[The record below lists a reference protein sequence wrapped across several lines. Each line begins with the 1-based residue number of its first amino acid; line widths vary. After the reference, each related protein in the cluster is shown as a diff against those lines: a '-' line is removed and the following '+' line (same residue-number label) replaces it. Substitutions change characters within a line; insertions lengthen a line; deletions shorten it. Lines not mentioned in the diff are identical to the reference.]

1 MREDDEEYLTRLLAS
16 LAETP
21 PDPMSSIERAMVD
34 GRARRRRRRNRHAV
48 TGAVAVVA
56 ALALAVPVM
65 LPRGGSAPAPAAIPS
80 RTASPAPTMPAA
92 PAVCQAHILSE
103 PDGFKDSEVLAADPT
118 GRYQVGYAG
127 TAGHWTLVVWDH
139 GQLAASLKMTGP
151 RPTVAAINSAG
162 VVVGS
167 TVPQTTLSPPSTS
180 AWVYR
185 NGNLSYL
192 PAIPGNTGLTWYTAD
207 GINAAGDIVGYAYGG
222 GPKAAGESARLV
234 VWPANASTTP
244 RAVAPPAGTTFAAPA
259 APEAASIEDG
269 GRVYATVAAPGAKP
283 GMTNLEEYSWS
294 PTGVATKLAVPDG
307 FGKSWLTE
315 RAGRLLGDLDGAAG
329 TTTYASLDLSSGQLA
344 RYPAPF
350 TIAAVNRWG
359 WSVGTEKKRL
369 AVAVLDGHVLNLPV
383 PIGGGDMQVNLSTI
397 SDSGEAIGGTLTVAG
412 LAHAVLW
419 TCQ

>member
-16 LAETP
+16 LAETA

-92 PAVCQAHILSE
+92 PAACQAHLL
-103 PDGFKDSEVLAADPT
+103 PDAGGVKDSEVLAADPT
-118 GRYQVGYAG
+118 GRYQVGYSEIAG
-127 TAGHWTLVVWDH
+127 RWTVVVWDD
-139 GQLAASLKMTGP
+139 GQLAGSVEMPGP
-151 RPTVAAINSAG
+151 RPTVAGINSAG
-162 VVVGS
+162 VVVGYM
-167 TVPQTTLSPPSTS
+167 VPQTMLMPPSTS

-185 NGNLSYL
+185 DGHLSYL
-192 PAIPGNTGLTWYTAD
+192 PAAPGDTGLTRYTAN
-207 GINAAGDIVGYAYGG
+207 GIDAAGDIVGYAYEP
-222 GPKAAGESARLV
+222 GPKSDQESARLV
-234 VWPANASTTP
+234 VWPANASATP
-244 RAVAPPAGTTFAAPA
+244 RAVAPPAGTAFAVPEPA
-259 APEAASIEDG
+259 GTASIEDD
-269 GRVYATVAAPGAKP
+269 GRIYAPVAVPGPKP
-283 GMTNLEEYSWS
+283 GMTYLAEYSWS
-294 PTGVATKLAVPDG
+294 PTGVATKLTVPDG
-307 FGKSWLTE
+307 FGRSWVTE
-315 RAGRLLGDLDGAAG
+315 RDGQLLGDLEGAAG

-350 TIAAVNRWG
+350 TMAAVNRWG
-359 WSVGTEKKRL
+359 WAVGTEKSRL
-369 AVAVLDGHVLNLPV
+369 SVAVLDGHVLELPV
-383 PIGGGDMQVNLSTI
+383 PISGGDFQVAVSTI

-412 LAHAVLW
+412 QAHAVLW